1 MLMRLRHP
9 FDVRYGARQH
19 VFQIVFN
26 CCSIVFAVV
35 SQPGACVF
43 WNCQVVWCQDAMR
56 MLGAAEK
63 LREHKTRRLTA
74 VMESSAMLVRGAL
87 FPLAPISCALCTCHM
102 Q

>member
-35 SQPGACVF
+35 SQPGACVLGIVRWCGARMRCACWELQRSF
-43 WNCQVVWCQDAMR
+43 ENTRPGDSLPSWSHLPCLYVVLC
-56 MLGAAEK
+56 
-63 LREHKTRRLTA
+63 
-74 VMESSAMLVRGAL
+74 
-87 FPLAPISCALCTCHM
+87 FP
-102 Q
+102 